1 MKWNRQSDFFRS
13 VLTLMTGTVLA
24 QIIGFA
30 VYPLITRIYSPEDMG
45 ELGLFT
51 RFVPFIAT
59 VATVRYE
66 FALPLA
72 KQDHHAFGLFRLSLR
87 IAFVCLFSVLIFGM
101 CYAIFQPE
109 QKDYLI
115 FVLMSV
121 GSAYATVWISVGT
134 NWAIRK
140 KEFKLIS
147 QQRVV
152 NALSVSGL
160 RLAFGYLGLGSLGL
174 LLGTFI
180 GTLSS
185 SFVFFRQFFTLKK
198 EHQSVSQKKRMNA
211 LAKEYKSFPSMNLPH
226 ALLDLAVDAIIAWS
240 IVHYFGKAEFGQYSL
255 AFIVMRIP
263 LSVVGQAISQVFFN
277 RVSEMANLEQSAVPL
292 ILKTARTLILL
303 CIVPFTVI
311 YFWGEEL
318 FAVVFG
324 TKWSNAGAFAEL
336 LVPYLLFNFLLS
348 PLSSLALIYGRQ
360 KQALYIGIL
369 VALVQLTSFVIVPE
383 FYSFVSLDNIVLWN
397 SIALSVILIGV
408 FFVYLQF
415 AKKGRVNG

>member
-1 MKWNRQSDFFRS
+1 MKLSKQTDFVKS
-13 VLTLMTGTVLA
+13 VLTLLTGTVLA

-30 VYPLITRIYSPEDMG
+30 IYPLITRIYSPDDMG

-59 VATVRYE
+59 FATVRYE
-66 FALPLA
+66 FALPIA

-109 QKDYLI
+109 PQDYLI

-121 GSAYATVWISVGT
+121 GSAYASVWISLGT

-140 KEFKLIS
+140 KAFKLIS

-152 NALSVSGL
+152 NALGVSGL
-160 RLAFGYLGLGSLGL
+160 RLAFGYLGLGAFGL

-180 GTLSS
+180 GTLVSS
-185 SFVFFRQFFTLKK
+185 LVFFREFFTLKK

-211 LAKEYKSFPSMNLPH
+211 LAKEYKSFPTMNLPH
-226 ALLDLAVDAIIAWS
+226 ALIDLGVDSMIAWS
-240 IVHYFGKAEFGQYSL
+240 IVHYFDKSEFGQYSL
-255 AFIVMRIP
+255 AFLVMKIP
-263 LSVVGQAISQVFFN
+263 LSVVGQAIGQVFFN
-277 RVSEMANLEQSAVPL
+277 RVSEMSNFGQSAIPL
-292 ILKTARTLILL
+292 ILKTLKTLFLF
-303 CIVPFTVI
+303 CIIPFTGI

-318 FAVVFG
+318 FSLIFG
-324 TKWSNAGAFAEL
+324 KEWNVAGKFAEQ
-336 LVPYLLFNFLLS
+336 LVPYLFFNFMLS
-348 PLSSLALIYGRQ
+348 PMSTLPLIYGRQ
-360 KQALYIGIL
+360 NQALYLGIL
-369 VALVQLTSFVIVPE
+369 VAVVQLSSFVLIPE
-383 FYSFVSLDNIVLWN
+383 IFPLVSLYNIVLWN
-397 SIALSVILIGV
+397 SIAMSVVLIGV
-408 FFVYLQF
+408 FFVYLQI